1 MKLLVIGG
9 TSFLGRAT
17 VVDALGRGWSVTTL
31 NRGRSAPDV
40 EGVEALRGDR
50 DDDAALTQLDGRAF
64 DVVVDTCGFVPRVV
78 GKSAA
83 ALASSG
89 AHYVFVSSIS
99 ATPTWPG
106 RPTPEG
112 LDGQPCA
119 ADAGPDD
126 GDYGVLKAGCER
138 AVTEVFGER
147 STIARS
153 GLLIGPHENVGRL
166 PAWLARIARGGEV
179 LAPGDP
185 DVTMQL
191 IDARDL
197 AAFMLDCGEQKTP
210 GTFNATAPTG
220 NATMRSWLA
229 DCVTATGSDARL
241 TWVPDD
247 VLLAHELEPWTE
259 LPLWMPRGQEGED
272 NGDHVWDADT
282 SLTVAAGMRN
292 RPVRDTV
299 ADTWAWMQDGGAPP
313 EQPPHAHVGSHG
325 IDADKEAAILAD
337 WHARVGSAPA
347 G

>member
-1 MKLLVIGG
+1 MQLLVIGG

-17 VVDALGRGWSVTTL
+17 VVEALGRGWSVTTF
-31 NRGRSAPDV
+31 NRGRSGPDV
-40 EGVEALRGDR
+40 EGVEPLRGDR

-78 GKSAA
+78 GKSVK
-83 ALASSG
+83 ALARSG

-106 RPTPEG
+106 EPTPEG

-138 AVTEVFGER
+138 AVTDVFGDR

-153 GLLIGPHENVGRL
+153 GLLIGPHENIGRL
-166 PAWLARIARGGEV
+166 PAWLGRMARGGEV

-185 DVTMQL
+185 DVPMQL

-197 AAFMLDCGEQKTP
+197 AAFMLDCGEKGTP

-220 NATMRSWLA
+220 NATMGSWLA
-229 DCVTATGSDARL
+229 DCIAVTGSDARL
-241 TWVPDD
+241 TWVPDA
-247 VLLAHELEPWTE
+247 VLLAHEVEPWTE
-259 LPLWMPRGQEGED
+259 LPLWMPWGQAGED

-282 SLTVAAGMRN
+282 SRAAAAGLRC

-299 ADTWAWMQDGGAPP
+299 ADTWTWIQSGGPVAEKPDHAPR
-313 EQPPHAHVGSHG
+313 GHG
-325 IDADKEAAILAD
+325 IVPAKEAEILAA
-337 WHARVGSAPA
+337 WHARA
-347 G
+347 